1 MIRLRRLGSSLA
13 GSVLF
18 EALLGCRGVRLVTQ
32 TIEDRFDQTI
42 EDRFERIAVRSTF
55 LVSSLSFHGNGA

>member
-42 EDRFERIAVRSTF
+42 EDRFERIV
-55 LVSSLSFHGNGA
+55 V